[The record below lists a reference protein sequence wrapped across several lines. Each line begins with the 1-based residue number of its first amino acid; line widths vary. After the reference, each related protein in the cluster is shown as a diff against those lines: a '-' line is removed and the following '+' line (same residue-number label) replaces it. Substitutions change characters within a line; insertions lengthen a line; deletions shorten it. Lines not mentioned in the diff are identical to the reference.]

1 MANAKIKASAKVSAT
16 VIPMATVKVS
26 ANVKGKGN
34 GNAARSEWMQYLSTK
49 LGNGGTVAETIAL
62 ISDQYDAM
70 QLTQHSVLD
79 YHRQIGASLLEIRS
93 VVGKSDKMFGQFVAN
108 TDLNVISRH
117 DRTDMM
123 WVAANWA
130 AIQKANNGGK
140 LDSLSPS
147 RIRRLLKETK
157 PSHATDKPAKAA
169 KSTDGD
175 AVTTN
180 EVEADGEDFKEVT
193 FDVSNYA
200 AKVLTDLEQN
210 GATLK
215 DFLVALKSLTEM

>member
-26 ANVKGKGN
+26 ANVKGT

-108 TDLNVISRH
+108 TELNVISRH

-123 WVAANWA
+123 WVAANWRLFKRPTMVVNLIVFHLA
-130 AIQKANNGGK
+130 ESAVFSKK
-140 LDSLSPS
+140 LSLAMLPISQLKLQSLLTVMPS
-147 RIRRLLKETK
+147 LATKLKLMVKTSK
-157 PSHATDKPAKAA
+157 KLNSMC
-169 KSTDGD
+169 
-175 AVTTN
+175 
-180 EVEADGEDFKEVT
+180 
-193 FDVSNYA
+193 
-200 AKVLTDLEQN
+200 LTMPLRY
-210 GATLK
+210 
-215 DFLVALKSLTEM
+215 

>member
-1 MANAKIKASAKVSAT
+1 MANAKIKASAKAT

-49 LGNGGTVAETIAL
+49 LGNGGTVAETISL

-169 KSTDGD
+169 KSADGD
-175 AVTTN
+175 AVTSN

>member
-1 MANAKIKASAKVSAT
+1 MANAKIKASAKAT

-26 ANVKGKGN
+26 ANVKGT

-175 AVTTN
+175 AVTSN

-215 DFLVALKSLTEM
+215 DFLIALKSLTEM

>member
-1 MANAKIKASAKVSAT
+1 MANAKIKASAKAT

-26 ANVKGKGN
+26 ANVKGT

-49 LGNGGTVAETIAL
+49 LGNGGTVAETISL

-175 AVTTN
+175 AVTSN

>member
-1 MANAKIKASAKVSAT
+1 MANAKIKASVKAT

-26 ANVKGKGN
+26 ANVKGT

-175 AVTTN
+175 AVTSN

-215 DFLVALKSLTEM
+215 DFLIALKSLTEM

>member
-1 MANAKIKASAKVSAT
+1 MANAKIKASVKAT

-26 ANVKGKGN
+26 ANVKGT

-49 LGNGGTVAETIAL
+49 LGNGGTVAETISL

-175 AVTTN
+175 AVTSN

-215 DFLVALKSLTEM
+215 DFLIALKSLTEM